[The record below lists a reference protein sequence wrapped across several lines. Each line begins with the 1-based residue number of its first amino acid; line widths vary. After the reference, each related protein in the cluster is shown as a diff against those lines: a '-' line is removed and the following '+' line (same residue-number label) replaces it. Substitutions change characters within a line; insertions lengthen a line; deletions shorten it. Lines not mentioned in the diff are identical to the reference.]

1 MGKSSK
7 QVSEFQLEGEFI
19 GLILKDGYKPKK
31 LRLATAKVEYWIK
44 LPKELRAEANELWQ
58 PGNWLQVTGES
69 SLCRKTGKLKLYAYE
84 VEVLKSRSRSETF
97 ASVEVGEVRRFDA
110 TSEPAKLSAKLNSK
124 LSAKLNSKQN
134 RQYSGL
140 EPPTPI
146 ALAKPAKKKA
156 TILVCQKSDCRKRG
170 GKAICPI
177 IEEHLRDR
185 GLQDEVAIKA
195 TGCMKRCKA
204 GPNIVVMPD
213 KTRYS
218 RIEASEIPELLA
230 KHF

>member
-7 QVSEFQLEGEFI
+7 QVSEFQIEGQFL

-31 LRLATAKVEYWIK
+31 LRLATASGEYWIK
-44 LPKELRAEANELWQ
+44 LSKELRTEASELWQ
-58 PGNWLQVTGES
+58 PGDWLQVTGEGIF
-69 SLCRKTGKLKLYAYE
+69 CRKTGKLKLEADRIE
-84 VEVLKSRSRSETF
+84 AVKSRTRPEAF
-97 ASVEVGEVRRFDA
+97 ASAGVGAAKVFA
-110 TSEPAKLSAKLNSK
+110 TVSNSAKPSTK
-124 LSAKLNSKQN
+124 S
-134 RQYSGL
+134 SGL
-140 EPPTPI
+140 EPVAPI
-146 ALAKPAKKKA
+146 ALAQPAKKKA

-170 GKAICPI
+170 GKAICPK
-177 IEEHLRDR
+177 IEQHLRDR
-185 GLQDEVAIKA
+185 GLQDEVTIKP

-218 RIEASEIPELLA
+218 RIDASEIPQLLA